1 MSIGSDRMRNVVKV
15 HGKKRYL
22 MVIQGKMHYIPLDKL
37 EYALEHG
44 ITKGAIRNRLN
55 YGWTIERAVTE
66 GIIDD

>member
-1 MSIGSDRMRNVVKV
+1 MRNVVKV

-37 EYALEHG
+37 EYAVEHG
-44 ITKGAIRNRLN
+44 VTKGTIRDRLRR
-55 YGWTIERAVTE
+55 GWTIKRAVTE